1 MSTILFVEDEHAWR
15 AVFGEFLRN
24 EGFTVLEASDIT
36 EAVDACREV
45 SEPVDLAIIDVKS
58 GMPLASRLAQRYPCM
73 RRFVYWRFR
82 REGRSSTAA
91 AQIQV
96 LAEAFHDRDAAEI
109 NPRPDSSRGGCMR
122 MIHSSL
128 TGHLGRC

>member
-45 SEPVDLAIIDVKS
+45 SEPVDLAIIDTKS
-58 GMPLASRLAQRYPCM
+58 GLHLARRLAQLYPHIGLLFVGDSEEMGVHPPPRLKYRYLRKP
-73 RRFVYWRFR
+73 FTT
-82 REGRSSTAA
+82 ETLLRSIRGLIQAGAA
-91 AQIQV
+91 A
-96 LAEAFHDRDAAEI
+96 
-109 NPRPDSSRGGCMR
+109 
-122 MIHSSL
+122 
-128 TGHLGRC
+128 